1 MLLRVIRL
9 PVFAAFLVLAV
20 VSTARAGVT
29 VTRTLRVDPERLPAV
44 GPLDL
49 PDGQSLARV
58 EVIAVECAED
68 GARAPANIPVRIG
81 YQGFQRGRHLAWL
94 ELPDGCGLPPEHS
107 RHAMQLRV
115 RLDLE
120 PSTRCSLPRERVVP
134 DWDEAGGPPRGSAAG
149 SHRRE
154 NAAEAVGTPAD
165 APRTLSASRAGAPAP
180 FRPTQV
186 PSLLGSP
193 VAYLI

>member
-1 MLLRVIRL
+1 MLLRLIR
-9 PVFAAFLVLAV
+9 PRIVPSILALAL

-29 VTRTLRVDPERLPAV
+29 VSRTLQVDPDRLPAA
-44 GPLDL
+44 GPLEL
-49 PDGQSLARV
+49 PAGERIARV
-58 EVIAVECAED
+58 QVISLECAED
-68 GARAPANIPVRIG
+68 GARAPAGVTVRVG

-134 DWDEAGGPPRGSAAG
+134 DWDEAGGPPRGSAVG
-149 SHRRE
+149 SHRPE
-154 NAAEAVGTPAD
+154 NAAEAVGT
-165 APRTLSASRAGAPAP
+165 TGH
-180 FRPTQV
+180 
-186 PSLLGSP
+186 
-193 VAYLI
+193 